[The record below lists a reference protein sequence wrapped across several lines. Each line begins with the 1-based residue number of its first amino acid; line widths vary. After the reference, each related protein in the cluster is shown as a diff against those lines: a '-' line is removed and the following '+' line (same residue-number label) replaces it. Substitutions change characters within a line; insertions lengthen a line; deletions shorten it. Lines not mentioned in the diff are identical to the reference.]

1 MFSSSAYI
9 ILYIYKITHLV
20 WPKRRTCTKLC
31 HLKTVYSN
39 RIHINRVYYMYPH
52 FMYRYMY
59 RYTEIIWYIRY
70 TIRYSWSLRLR
81 YYKISYYCNNFNN
94 LSRYFFK
101 VITSQVETM
110 FCDHQNPDCV
120 RLEACPA
127 QGNGISSS
135 REYALNRNSR
145 T

>member
-1 MFSSSAYI
+1 MFSGSAYI

-39 RIHINRVYYMYPH
+39 RIHINRAYYMYPH

-70 TIRYSWSLRLR
+70 TIRYSWSLNRHAPYRARVTGTAGTASASGCSQSSTFSSSFETFL
-81 YYKISYYCNNFNN
+81 NNSAN
-94 LSRYFFK
+94 LSGSDGDTSYANEDRDQ
-101 VITSQVETM
+101 VITG
-110 FCDHQNPDCV
+110 
-120 RLEACPA
+120 RY
-127 QGNGISSS
+127 I
-135 REYALNRNSR
+135 R
-145 T
+145 

>member
-1 MFSSSAYI
+1 MFSGSAYI

-70 TIRYSWSLRLR
+70 TIRYSWSLIPYIEILTCAERINEAFQKINLMCSKHVKLR
-81 YYKISYYCNNFNN
+81 SEEH
-94 LSRYFFK
+94 
-101 VITSQVETM
+101 TSELQSPYDLV
-110 FCDHQNPDCV
+110 
-120 RLEACPA
+120 
-127 QGNGISSS
+127 
-135 REYALNRNSR
+135 
-145 T
+145 